1 MIEDVY
7 TLCYNGIGKGG
18 ASMAQAVISFRVDE
32 ALKKRMEDTCK
43 NMGLSM
49 TAAFTLFATKV
60 TREQRIP
67 FEITAD
73 PFYSDEHKDMLSK
86 RADDMKH
93 GRNVSRHELIEVE

>member
-1 MIEDVY
+1 M
-7 TLCYNGIGKGG
+7 
-18 ASMAQAVISFRVDE
+18 SQAVISFRVDE
-32 ALKKRMEDTCK
+32 SLKKKMESTCK

-67 FEITAD
+67 FEISAD
-73 PFYSDEHKDMLSK
+73 PFYSDEHMEVLAQ

-93 GRNVSRHELIEVE
+93 GRNVSQHELIEVE

>member
-1 MIEDVY
+1 MLADVH
-7 TLCYNGIGKGG
+7 TLCYNKIGKGG

-32 ALKKRMEDTCK
+32 SLKKRMEDTCK

-60 TREQRIP
+60 TCEQRIP

-73 PFYSDEHKDMLSK
+73 QFYSDEHVDMLAK
-86 RADDMKH
+86 RAADMEHK
-93 GRNVSRHELIEVE
+93 RNVSKHELIEVE

>member
-1 MIEDVY
+1 M
-7 TLCYNGIGKGG
+7 
-18 ASMAQAVISFRVDE
+18 SQAVISFRVDE
-32 ALKKRMEDTCK
+32 SLKKKMEATCK

-67 FEITAD
+67 FEISAD
-73 PFYSDEHKDMLSK
+73 PFYSDEHMELLAQ

-93 GRNVSRHELIEVE
+93 GRNVSQHELIEVE

>member
-1 MIEDVY
+1 
-7 TLCYNGIGKGG
+7 
-18 ASMAQAVISFRVDE
+18 MAQAVISFRVDE
-32 ALKKRMEDTCK
+32 TLKKRMEDTCK

-73 PFYSDEHKDMLSK
+73 SFYSDEHMNMLSE
-86 RADDMKH
+86 RVDDMKH
-93 GRNVSRHELIEVE
+93 KRNVSQHELIEVE

>member
-1 MIEDVY
+1 
-7 TLCYNGIGKGG
+7 
-18 ASMAQAVISFRVDE
+18 MAQAVISFRVDE
-32 ALKKRMEDTCK
+32 TLKKRMEDTCK

-73 PFYSDEHKDMLSK
+73 PFYSDEHMNMLSE
-86 RADDMKH
+86 RVDDMKH
-93 GRNVSRHELIEVE
+93 KRNVSQHELIEVE

>member
-1 MIEDVY
+1 M
-7 TLCYNGIGKGG
+7 
-18 ASMAQAVISFRVDE
+18 SQAVISFRVDE
-32 ALKKRMEDTCK
+32 SLKKKMESTCK

-67 FEITAD
+67 FEISAD
-73 PFYSDEHKDMLSK
+73 PFYSDEYMAMLAQ

-93 GRNVSRHELIEVE
+93 GRNVSQHELIEVE

>member
-1 MIEDVY
+1 M
-7 TLCYNGIGKGG
+7 T
-18 ASMAQAVISFRVDE
+18 QAVISFRVDE
-32 ALKKRMEDTCK
+32 SLKKKMESTCK

-67 FEITAD
+67 FEISAD
-73 PFYSDEHKDMLSK
+73 PFYSDEHMEMLAQ

-93 GRNVSRHELIEVE
+93 GRNVSQHELIEVE

>member
-1 MIEDVY
+1 MIADVY
-7 TLCYNGIGKGG
+7 TLCYNEIGKGG

-93 GRNVSRHELIEVE
+93 GRNVSQHELIEVE

>member
-1 MIEDVY
+1 M
-7 TLCYNGIGKGG
+7 
-18 ASMAQAVISFRVDE
+18 SQAVISFRVDE
-32 ALKKRMEDTCK
+32 SLKKKMESTCK

-67 FEITAD
+67 FEISAD
-73 PFYSDEHKDMLSK
+73 PFYSDEHMELLAQ

-93 GRNVSRHELIEVE
+93 GRNVSQHELIEVE

>member
-1 MIEDVY
+1 M
-7 TLCYNGIGKGG
+7 
-18 ASMAQAVISFRVDE
+18 SQAVISFRVDE
-32 ALKKRMEDTCK
+32 SLKKKMESTCK

-67 FEITAD
+67 FEISAD
-73 PFYSDEHKDMLSK
+73 PFYSDEHMEMLAQ

-93 GRNVSRHELIEVE
+93 GRNVSQHELIEVE

>member
-1 MIEDVY
+1 M
-7 TLCYNGIGKGG
+7 
-18 ASMAQAVISFRVDE
+18 SQAVISFRVDE
-32 ALKKRMEDTCK
+32 SLKKKMEATCK

-67 FEITAD
+67 FEISAD
-73 PFYSDEHKDMLSK
+73 PFYSDEHMELLAQ

-93 GRNVSRHELIEVE
+93 GRNVSKHELIEVE

>member
-1 MIEDVY
+1 M
-7 TLCYNGIGKGG
+7 T
-18 ASMAQAVISFRVDE
+18 QAVISFRVDE
-32 ALKKRMEDTCK
+32 SLKKKMESTCR

-73 PFYSDEHKDMLSK
+73 PFYSDEHMAELRK
-86 RADDMKH
+86 RIDDIEH
-93 GRNVSRHELIEVE
+93 GRNVSQHELIEVE